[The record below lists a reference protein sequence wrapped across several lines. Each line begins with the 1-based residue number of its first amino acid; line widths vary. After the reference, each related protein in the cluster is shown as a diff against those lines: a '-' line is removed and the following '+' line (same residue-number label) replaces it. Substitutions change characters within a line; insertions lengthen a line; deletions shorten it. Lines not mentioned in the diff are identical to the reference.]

1 MTYYLLVIVKFI
13 IGFVIVLTHM
23 NISGK
28 TQLSQM
34 TPVDF
39 IGNFVLGGIIGGVIY
54 SDTIPLTQYIIIL
67 LMGVSFIS
75 IINWVSKHISVLR
88 AVTIGNPI
96 PIIKNGV
103 FIMDSIHEK
112 RNKIDILNITSRMHA
127 QGIYSYRDVYYAQ
140 IEPDGQLTVIC
151 DQSQMPSVIV
161 MKDGVPR
168 KYELEQIGHDEAWL
182 AERLKQQGID
192 DPESVFLAEF
202 YNGSLNVVMKDG
214 RMTGHHSEPSQL

>member
-127 QGIYSYRDVYYAQ
+127 QGIYSY
-140 IEPDGQLTVIC
+140 L
-151 DQSQMPSVIV
+151 
-161 MKDGVPR
+161 
-168 KYELEQIGHDEAWL
+168 
-182 AERLKQQGID
+182 
-192 DPESVFLAEF
+192 
-202 YNGSLNVVMKDG
+202 SLI
-214 RMTGHHSEPSQL
+214 HI